1 MLFLNPW
8 SYRYLVQTSF
18 YTSFCTRAVIMLFR
32 MIHNNNI
39 DAIIIRKS
47 IESWIYI
54 LLNIYYWDQ
63 VSREF
68 SHCKHF
74 IEWFVILGR
83 DVYRYTRTFEISV
96 RYQPAHVASRSGG
109 AQNPCPSAISAA
121 FAMIWHEI
129 SPSASC
135 SVTHVRYAL
144 NRSWCNIVITGEER
158 GNAGMLYRYAELL
171 LMIS

>member
-1 MLFLNPW
+1 M
-8 SYRYLVQTSF
+8 
-18 YTSFCTRAVIMLFR
+18 
-32 MIHNNNI
+32 
-39 DAIIIRKS
+39 
-47 IESWIYI
+47 
-54 LLNIYYWDQ
+54 
-63 VSREF
+63 SREF

-74 IEWFVILGR
+74 IEWFVILSW

-135 SVTHVRYAL
+135 SVSHVRYAL

-158 GNAGMLYRYAELL
+158 GNACIDTRNCFLWSRNICDNYTLTRHDRTKSQRRISLVRLILGNEIYICWDI
-171 LMIS
+171 MIDVGKMYYKYK